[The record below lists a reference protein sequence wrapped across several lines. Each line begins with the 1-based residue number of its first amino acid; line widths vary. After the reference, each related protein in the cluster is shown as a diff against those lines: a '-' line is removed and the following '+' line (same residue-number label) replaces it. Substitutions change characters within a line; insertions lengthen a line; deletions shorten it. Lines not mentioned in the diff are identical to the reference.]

1 MTASPNP
8 TLSPTEGIETMTVAP
23 SESRGATAAPDT
35 QAVLAALHESEDL
48 PAARATGSRALHLL
62 DRAVDSST
70 AVLLLAMVVVSIL
83 QVVMRYLFD
92 APLAWPEEMSRWAF
106 LWLVMLGCVT
116 VTRNGSHIRMSTLVH
131 LLPARTRPWTDLLG
145 IALSATSLTLIGLLG
160 IGLMGETTGAS
171 ISGGLSYRW
180 LYLCLPVGALLSLLT
195 LLRSDVAQVRRGPVY
210 GAVAVGAA
218 GAMVVLEAIQYS
230 YLVVVDATLV
240 SLVASTVLLALGAPV
255 AHALL
260 LGAVIAFEAGGLPD
274 VVVAN
279 HFASQVST
287 NFTMLAIPFFIL
299 MGALMTAGGIT
310 RAIID
315 LALRLVGHV
324 RGGLGQVN
332 IATSTLLGGLSGSSS
347 ADSAMVAKLLV
358 PPMERAGYPR
368 AFAAALTAMG
378 SITTTMIPP
387 SISFL
392 LYASLAGV
400 SVGALFMAGVI
411 PGLVFALALMVTVWL
426 LAGRVYPGIRA
437 EPRASWGDRG
447 RALASALPALALPL
461 GVLMLLRGGAVTA
474 TEAGSVACLFA
485 LVIGVAFYRRSTL
498 ASTWQAAK
506 ESANDTAVIL
516 FLLAASGPLAWLLI
530 AEQVPAT
537 VARRLEGVDSQIVLM
552 VLIVL
557 FLLVVGLVLE
567 PPPAMVL
574 VVPILGPMAE
584 AAGIDLVWLGVVLV
598 LSIMLGQI
606 TPPVGGLIFIAAGVA
621 RARVASV
628 YWEARWLYLPVAVVL
643 LLLVLVPA
651 LSLWLPQ
658 MLGFR

>member
-1 MTASPNP
+1 MAIA
-8 TLSPTEGIETMTVAP
+8 PTEHRGGTVP
-23 SESRGATAAPDT
+23 SSEPTKLDE
-35 QAVLAALHESEDL
+35 LHESEAL
-48 PAARATGSRALHLL
+48 PGARSTRLGALKVF
-62 DRAVDSST
+62 DRVIDSVT
-70 AVLLLAMVVVSIL
+70 ALLLIAMVTLSIV
-83 QVVMRYLFD
+83 QVFMRYVLG

-116 VTRNGSHIRMSTLVH
+116 VTRTGSHIRMSMFVH
-131 LLPARTRPWTDLLG
+131 LLPVRARPYTDLLG
-145 IALSATSLTLIGLLG
+145 IALSAASLALIGYLGIGLLG
-160 IGLMGETTGAS
+160 ETTGLS
-171 ISGGLSYRW
+171 ISGGVSYRW
-180 LYLCLPVGALLSLLT
+180 LYLALPVGAFLSLLN
-195 LLRSDVAQVRRGPVY
+195 LLRSDVARVRRPAVY
-210 GAVAVGAA
+210 AAVVVGAA
-218 GAMVVLEAIQYS
+218 LALVVLEGIQYS
-230 YLVVVDATLV
+230 YLIVLDPTTV
-240 SLVASTVLLALGAPV
+240 SLVASMLLLALGAPV

-260 LGAVIAFEAGGLPD
+260 LGAAVAFEAGGLPD

-299 MGALMTAGGIT
+299 MGALMNAGGIT

-315 LALRLVGHV
+315 LALSLVGHL

-400 SVGALFMAGVI
+400 SVGALFMAGVV
-411 PGLVFALALMVTVWL
+411 PGLIFAGALMTTVWL
-426 LAGRVYPGIRA
+426 LAGRIYPGIRA
-437 EPRASWGDRG
+437 EKRTPWSAKA
-447 RALASALPALALPL
+447 RALTFALPALLLPL

-474 TEAGSVACLFA
+474 TEAGAVACLFA
-485 LVIGVAFYRRSTL
+485 LVIGATVYRRSTL
-498 ASTWQAAK
+498 RSTWLAAL
-506 ESANDTAVIL
+506 ESASDTAVIL

-530 AEQVPAT
+530 AEQVPTT
-537 VARRLEGVDSQIVLM
+537 VARSLEAVDSQALLM
-552 VLIVL
+552 VLIVV
-557 FLLVVGLVLE
+557 FLLVIGLVLE

-574 VVPILGPMAE
+574 VVPVLAPIAEMAD
-584 AAGIDLVWLGVVLV
+584 INLIWLGVVLV

-621 RARVASV
+621 RAKVSSV

-643 LLLVLVPA
+643 ALLVLVPA
-651 LSLWLPQ
+651 LSLWLPRA
-658 MLGFR
+658 LGFQ